1 MRDENNLY
9 WVWLSCR
16 LGVESKEFGRLI
28 GSISDPYEIYR
39 MTEEEIEQLRLREDT
54 KKRLCDKSLTDAYGI
69 IKYCKTERVE
79 IIGYGSKKYP
89 ERLKSIEDPPI
100 LLYCKGKMP
109 DFNSMLCIGI
119 VGTRKMSEYGMRSAY
134 KISYELAA
142 AGTCVVSGMAVGI
155 DGVSACGAIE
165 GGGAT
170 VAVLGCGIGRV
181 YPKAHT
187 ALAKAIRSSGAI
199 ITEFPPDEEPRGYNF
214 PKRNRIISGL
224 CQGIIVIE
232 GAKGSGALITATRAI
247 EQGRQLFAL
256 PGKVNES
263 NSDGPNELIKN
274 GAYVA
279 LSAEDVIGY
288 YDFLYHDTFDMRA
301 YARAKKSSDF
311 NCRAVEKYG
320 VGTVSNTVGYEK
332 TEVEPSETRVNKAPP
347 KPVVK
352 EKAEAPKNTD
362 TLDAST
368 RKVYDALP
376 DGAFTADALASC
388 GIPVYELMTALTML
402 EINGLIA
409 SLPGGAYK
417 KI

>member
-16 LGVESKEFGRLI
+16 LGAESKEFGRLV

-39 MTEEEIEQLRLREDT
+39 MSEEEIGQLPLKEDT
-54 KKRLCDKSLTDAYGI
+54 KKRLCDKALTDAYGI
-69 IKYCKTERVE
+69 IKYCKSERVE
-79 IIGYGSKKYP
+79 IIGYGNKKYP
-89 ERLKSIEDPPI
+89 ERLKAIEDPPV

-109 DFNSMLCIGI
+109 DLNSMLCIGI

-142 AGTCVVSGMAVGI
+142 AGVCVVSGMALGI
-155 DGVSACGAIE
+155 DGISACGAIE

-187 ALAKAIRSSGAI
+187 SLAKAIRSCGAV
-199 ITEFPPDEEPRGYNF
+199 ITEYPPEEEPHGYNF

-224 CQGIIVIE
+224 CQGVIVIE

-256 PGKVNES
+256 PGKVNEN

-311 NCRAVEKYG
+311 NRRAVEKYG
-320 VGTVSNTVGYEK
+320 VETVGEAVDETVRRK
-332 TEVEPSETRVNKAPP
+332 TNVRQAPNVQTESERD
-347 KPVVK
+347 
-352 EKAEAPKNTD
+352 EAPKALD
-362 TLDAST
+362 ALDAST

-376 DGAFTADALASC
+376 DGTFTADALTSC

-417 KI
+417 KN